1 MVMDS
6 YEHSQIG
13 HGKEEERGE
22 EWRNQTLLENE
33 PAFRISIIRI
43 VYSTAPSFY
52 FHSSTSNV
60 TFFSITRNFVVSPVS
75 RHFLYSVT
83 SPRDFGVSP
92 VSRTLFDMT

>member
-1 MVMDS
+1 MSTLRLVT
-6 YEHSQIG
+6 G
-13 HGKEEERGE
+13 RRRGE
-22 EWRNQTLLENE
+22 RSGGIKHFWKMNRHFVFLSSELFTPQH
-33 PAFRISIIRI
+33 PVFIFIR
-43 VYSTAPSFY
+43 A
-52 FHSSTSNV
+52 SSTSNV